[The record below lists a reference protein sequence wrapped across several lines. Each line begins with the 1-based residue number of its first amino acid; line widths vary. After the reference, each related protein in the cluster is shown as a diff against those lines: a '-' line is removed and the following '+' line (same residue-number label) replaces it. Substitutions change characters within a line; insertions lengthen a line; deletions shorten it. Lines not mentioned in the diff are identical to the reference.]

1 MLNWPGQNE
10 AAGRPSR
17 GSTLIVMLSAVSCRL
32 STTRKSRGS
41 IPSDATVGEAV
52 SSSALA
58 SIHVQHLQSGR
69 LHALDQHRHETFHQV
84 PAELGV
90 LLALGAHAD
99 GVESNGARPLQ
110 RPGIE
115 RPPERRNKPRG
126 AEDLARS
133 DSLERDHR
141 AFATR
146 EFERDLAFAKQIKVG
161 GFSALAEDVFAGLKH
176 GVSGAAANQTTER
189 AGKLAKKRMLPE
201 NPVEILHHR
210 QLTASGR
217 RRGSP

>member
-1 MLNWPGQNE
+1 MLNWPGQNQ
-10 AAGRPSR
+10 AAGRPYR
-17 GSTLIVMLSAVSCRL
+17 GATSIVMLSAVSCRL

-41 IPSDATVGEAV
+41 IGSDATVGEAV

-69 LHALDQHRHETFHQV
+69 LHALDQHRHKTFHQV

-90 LLALGAHAD
+90 LLALGPQAD
-99 GVESNGARPLQ
+99 GVESDGTRALQ

-115 RPPERRNKPRG
+115 RPPERRHKPRG

-146 EFERDLAFAKQIKVG
+146 ELERDLALAKQIEVT
-161 GFSALAEDVFAGLKH
+161 GFTALAKDVFAGLKH
-176 GVSGAAANQTTER
+176 GVSGAAADQT
-189 AGKLAKKRMLPE
+189 
-201 NPVEILHHR
+201 
-210 QLTASGR
+210 
-217 RRGSP
+217 